1 MKAIINE
8 EKCDNKDPAPECG
21 VLLVIGLIFVID

>member
-21 VLLVIGLIFVID
+21 VLFSYWFVFVID